1 MTPFEKLLHG
11 HCTRKCSTQTIELGI
26 YGGEG
31 LSKRALP
38 KIRAWWETA
47 RTLGDLVCDF
57 GMACWELPR
66 QHLRALFSDSS
77 SGCVCQSDLAA
88 ER

>member
-1 MTPFEKLLHG
+1 MTPFEKILHG
-11 HCTRKCSTQTIELGI
+11 HWRSKCSTKTIELGF
-26 YGGEG
+26 YGGKG
-31 LSKRALP
+31 LSKHDP
-38 KIRAWWETA
+38 KIWAWWETA

-57 GMACWELPR
+57 GRGCWVMPR
-66 QHLRALFSDSS
+66 QHLRALLSDSS